1 MGKNGVK
8 SYSLNSNS
16 ETIYKNYFILK
27 TNNLKTQGMLPNPSQ
42 SVVGQQG
49 LDSAFS
55 NSHVN
60 SSQHNTTFIG
70 G

>member
-1 MGKNGVK
+1 
-8 SYSLNSNS
+8 
-16 ETIYKNYFILK
+16 
-27 TNNLKTQGMLPNPSQ
+27 MLPNPSQ

-49 LDSAFS
+49 FDSAFS
-55 NSHVN
+55 NYHVN

>member
-42 SVVGQQG
+42 SVVGQQ
-49 LDSAFS
+49 D
-55 NSHVN
+55 
-60 SSQHNTTFIG
+60 
-70 G
+70 